1 MYGLSLGLLLVALQ
15 FMKYKWLMLQNPS
28 EWYAGAIALLFTIVG
43 IWAGTAWRKQN
54 NKAPVPDATLP
65 IDNSK
70 VITKLGITPRE
81 LDVLKLMAL
90 GHSNQEIADQLF
102 VSLNTVKTHISNLL
116 TKLGAERRT
125 QAIQIAKQLGLL

>member
-1 MYGLSLGLLLVALQ
+1 
-15 FMKYKWLMLQNPS
+15 MKYKWQMLQNHS

-43 IWAGTAWRKQN
+43 IWAGTTWRKK
-54 NKAPVPDATLP
+54 NKNAHVSEATLSN
-65 IDNSK
+65 DNSK
-70 VITKLGITPRE
+70 VISKLGITPRE
-81 LDVLKLMAL
+81 LDVLHLMAL
-90 GHSNQEIADQLF
+90 GHSNQEIADLLF